1 MSTCRLPVS
10 VSRLPH
16 YSFMLNP
23 FFADHLPKL
32 QLTFAV
38 DPGGFVE
45 SALGSVLSSNLSSY
59 IFQPCDLRK

>member
-1 MSTCRLPVS
+1 MSTSRLPVA
-10 VSRLPH
+10 VPGLPH

-38 DPGGFVE
+38 DPGRFTE
-45 SALGSVLSSNLSSY
+45 SALGSVLSLNLSSY
-59 IFQPCDLRK
+59 IFQPCGLRK